1 MGRWDP
7 LLERTLRKTVPN
19 WAGYN
24 LCSGVRWRVKGRGE
38 AAHLKS
44 SSIHSGPQVEPAS
57 LEVGL
62 PPTWAA
68 PSVPESHPRDLCPV
82 PSSTLGDTEKHFTP
96 ART

>member
-24 LCSGVRWRVKGRGE
+24 LCSGVRWRVKGVGGE

-57 LEVGL
+57 LEVRSGFHPPGLLLLSQSPTQETRALSL
-62 PPTWAA
+62 PPPW
-68 PSVPESHPRDLCPV
+68 
-82 PSSTLGDTEKHFTP
+82 GI
-96 ART
+96 